1 MLHHWPVP
9 KENTTMADK
18 QSSDSQQK
26 ASKEAQANK
35 TVSQQ
40 PEARTIHPAAE
51 NIDPDTGLL
60 IKNSQVNDPP
70 AGQAPTPTQARSM
83 TSMRVERGDP
93 LPGDIEGKFLY
104 L

>member
-1 MLHHWPVP
+1 
-9 KENTTMADK
+9 MADK

-51 NIDPDTGLL
+51 NIDPDTGLGGEDCSCGPTD
-60 IKNSQVNDPP
+60 IIGGWNDQH
-70 AGQAPTPTQARSM
+70 GQTAAAVIAALRDAADDWDRIHRS
-83 TSMRVERGDP
+83 V
-93 LPGDIEGKFLY
+93 K
-104 L
+104 